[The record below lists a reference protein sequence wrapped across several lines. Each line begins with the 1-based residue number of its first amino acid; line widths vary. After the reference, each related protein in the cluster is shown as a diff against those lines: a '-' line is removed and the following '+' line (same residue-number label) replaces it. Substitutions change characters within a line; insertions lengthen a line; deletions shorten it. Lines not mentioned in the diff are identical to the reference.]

1 MKIKL
6 REFLPLPLMLFCLL
20 ALLLLPD
27 AGAQAARDA
36 LSLCAQTVIPSL
48 FPFFVLSS
56 LLVSCGASEMLAS
69 LLAPLMRPLFG
80 LSGAGAAA
88 LALGLC
94 GGYPVGARTCAE
106 LAASGEV
113 TREEGERLLIFCNN
127 AGPGFL
133 LGICGGAVFAS
144 PRAGAALYLIH
155 AASALFTGVLLTRR
169 LPPLRARPPQA
180 NHRRARPPLSA
191 ALPAAVQSALTGILN
206 VCAFVVFFTVFTRL
220 LLRAL
225 PQALQAPLPRAL
237 ILGFFELT
245 SGITALPNARAGF
258 LACAAMLAWGGA
270 SVHCQTRS
278 ALGASP
284 LSARYYLRGKA
295 VQALL
300 SLLLAL
306 PALPFLF
313 P

>member
-1 MKIKL
+1 MKL
-6 REFLPLPLMLFCLL
+6 RALITPL
-20 ALLLLPD
+20 ALLLCLILLLAFPD
-27 AGAQAARDA
+27 TGAQAARGA

-56 LLVSCGASEMLAS
+56 LLISCGASGLLSS

-94 GGYPVGARTCAE
+94 GGYPVGARTCAD
-106 LAASGEV
+106 LISSGEAS
-113 TREEGERLLIFCNN
+113 REEGERLLLFCNN

-133 LGICGGAVFAS
+133 LGICGGAVFSS

-155 AASALFTGVLLTRR
+155 VSSALFTGMLLTRC
-169 LPPLRARPPQA
+169 LPPLRARTAPAEKRQ
-180 NHRRARPPLSA
+180 ARPPFST
-191 ALPAAVQSALTGILN
+191 ALPAAVQGALAGILN

-220 LLRAL
+220 LLHVL
-225 PQALQAPLPRAL
+225 PPSLRAPLPLSL

-245 SGITALPNARAGF
+245 SGVTALPNDRAGF
-258 LACAAMLAWGGA
+258 LACAALLAWGGA
-270 SVHCQTRS
+270 SVHCQALS
-278 ALGASP
+278 ALGGSP
-284 LSARYYLRGKA
+284 LSGKYYLRGKA

-300 SLLLAL
+300 SLLLSL